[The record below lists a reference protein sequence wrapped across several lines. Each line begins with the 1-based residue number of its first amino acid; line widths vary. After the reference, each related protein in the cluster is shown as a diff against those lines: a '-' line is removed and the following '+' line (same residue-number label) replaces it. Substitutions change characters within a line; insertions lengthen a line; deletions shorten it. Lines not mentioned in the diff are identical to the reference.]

1 MKRMQVFDWLTLM
14 RLCIAALLVSAC
26 GEGEEIS
33 TRPTPVMV
41 ELSGPATFI
50 GGVSTQGTLEA
61 DLELDLWL
69 GSFETIAWSEPD
81 AFDFS
86 GTQGVLETSSGE
98 CSSADLGASCPFRG
112 DVNVARGLGLGARVE
127 DPRGQNGVWA
137 TTLSFFCCRVYRDL
151 FAKRSQANDAG
162 SWSSSDESVFPR
174 ASPLHRLVDPR

>member
-98 CSSADLGASCPFRG
+98 CLCRLRRVLSFRG
-112 DVNVARGLGLGARVE
+112 DVNVARGLA
-127 DPRGQNGVWA
+127 
-137 TTLSFFCCRVYRDL
+137 
-151 FAKRSQANDAG
+151 
-162 SWSSSDESVFPR
+162 
-174 ASPLHRLVDPR
+174 